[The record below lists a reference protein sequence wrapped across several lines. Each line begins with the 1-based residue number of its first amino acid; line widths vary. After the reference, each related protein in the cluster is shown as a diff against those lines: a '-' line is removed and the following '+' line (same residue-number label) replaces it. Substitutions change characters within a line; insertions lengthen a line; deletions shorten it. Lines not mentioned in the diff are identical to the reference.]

1 MNNTHGS
8 SGAGDKVLAIL
19 SYHKIGKPAVP
30 DWDTW
35 FHIPEAIFANQLS
48 YLRENS
54 WQVIG
59 LEDFLRSLTAPD
71 SLPERSVL
79 LTFDDG
85 YRSMRRVALPLLVE
99 LGYPAV
105 VFVPTDFIGGHN
117 WFDIDNE
124 PEDIMCDWDDLR
136 ELERCGVS
144 VQSHGVSHRTFSELD
159 LAQQK
164 EELLRSKA
172 VLEEGL
178 GKSITVFAYP
188 YGDAGVDADMQQN
201 LLRECGYIAACLY
214 GGGPVRL
221 PISDPYRLSR
231 VAMGPDTDLE
241 VELERGTD
249 EREYRNDGRE

>member
-1 MNNTHGS
+1 
-8 SGAGDKVLAIL
+8 L
-19 SYHKIGKPAVP
+19 SYHKIGKPAGP

-35 FHIPEAIFANQLS
+35 FHISEAIFANQLS
-48 YLRENS
+48 YLHENG
-54 WQVIG
+54 WNVIG
-59 LEDFLRSLTAPD
+59 LEDFFTSLTMPD

-99 LGYPAV
+99 PGYPAV

-117 WFDIDNE
+117 WFGIDNE

-136 ELERCGVS
+136 ELERYGVS
-144 VQSHGVSHRTFSELD
+144 VQSHGVSHRAFSEPD

-178 GKSITVFAYP
+178 GKPVTVFAYS
-188 YGDAGVDADMQQN
+188 YGDAGVDADIQRN
-201 LLRECGYIAACLY
+201 LLRECGYTAACLY
-214 GGGPVRL
+214 GE
-221 PISDPYRLSR
+221 
-231 VAMGPDTDLE
+231 DLCACQ
-241 VELERGTD
+241 LLTHIA
-249 EREYRNDGRE
+249 